1 MQIKNITVSNLI
13 AKKHRQRIIHANEY
27 DVEFRFVGELPPVS
41 EYVERDNGGTIMYR
55 AVKDASGREI
65 CISFDCSGR
74 EICILIDCSGREIC
88 ISRTIMVNHSKIKN
102 TDFTL

>member
-41 EYVERDNGGTIMYR
+41 EYVERDKGGTVMYR
-55 AVKDASGREI
+55 AVKDA
-65 CISFDCSGR
+65 
-74 EICILIDCSGREIC
+74 SGREIC